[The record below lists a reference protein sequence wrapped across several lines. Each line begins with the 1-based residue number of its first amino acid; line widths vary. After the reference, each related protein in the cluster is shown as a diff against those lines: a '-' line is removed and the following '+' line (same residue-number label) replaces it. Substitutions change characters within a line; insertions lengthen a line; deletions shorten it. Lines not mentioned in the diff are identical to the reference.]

1 MKKGN
6 IIYKNFFNKEH
17 LNFSIGKKL
26 NDKYKKVLRE
36 IENKFNI
43 ENNYF
48 YSLNNN
54 FKLNFR
60 LEDIK
65 RFKRFN
71 NVVII
76 GMGGSV
82 LGAEAIYNFIE
93 NKNKKNFYFIN
104 DVNEEN
110 FKQIKEKKLNKV
122 LYIVI
127 SKSGETIETLSN
139 FYFLRILKKNSK
151 NIIIITEKKHNH
163 LYSLSKSMKLFHIE
177 HKNYIGGRY
186 SVLSEVGMLP
196 ALLMGANIRKLR
208 SNLLKKLKLKNNI
221 FLKESTIKLTNLLQQ
236 GCYNNLVFC
245 NYEPRLKK
253 FLEWKQQLV
262 AESLGKKGKG
272 FFPTISKM
280 PKDHHSMMQLY
291 LDGPKDKIFYIFSSI
306 VKDKKK
312 IRVNNYNQ
320 ELKYLKNK
328 TLNNIKEAQKNAFI
342 GSLKKRGI
350 PFREI
355 KIKGFSE
362 EYLGELFSYFMLEVI
377 IIGMLNNVNPFN
389 QKAVEEIKIKTRNL
403 LL

>member
-1 MKKGN
+1 
-6 IIYKNFFNKEH
+6 
-17 LNFSIGKKL
+17 
-26 NDKYKKVLRE
+26 
-36 IENKFNI
+36 
-43 ENNYF
+43 
-48 YSLNNN
+48 
-54 FKLNFR
+54 
-60 LEDIK
+60 
-65 RFKRFN
+65 
-71 NVVII
+71 
-76 GMGGSV
+76 MGGSV

-110 FKQIKEKKLNKV
+110 FKQIKEKKSNKI

-163 LYSLSKSMKLFHIE
+163 FYSLSKSMKLFHIE

-196 ALLMGANIRKLR
+196 ALLMGVNIRKLR

-291 LDGPKDKIFYIFSSI
+291 LDGPKDKIFYIFSSS
-306 VKDKKK
+306 VKDKNK
-312 IRVNNYNQ
+312 IRANKNNQ

-355 KIKGFSE
+355 KIKDFSE
-362 EYLGELFSYFMLEVI
+362 ENLGELFSYFMLEVI

-389 QKAVEEIKIKTRNL
+389 QNAVEEIKIKTRNL